1 MGVADESGGWPAVA
15 HGGDGVPMRYGERG
29 MAGELHGGE
38 WKLARGS
45 IGGEEGRGRGLH
57 GGLGGGGG
65 HGSRQSFL
73 GAGRSGFLALRRE
86 GGSGEG
92 LGRIAVANRRG
103 KEALQGVH
111 GVEVLGTAVVA
122 RRLARGA
129 SGMLVHGRDMA
140 EAMGWGRGAV

>member
-1 MGVADESGGWPAVA
+1 M
-15 HGGDGVPMRYGERG
+15 
-29 MAGELHGGE
+29 
-38 WKLARGS
+38 
-45 IGGEEGRGRGLH
+45 
-57 GGLGGGGG
+57 
-65 HGSRQSFL
+65 
-73 GAGRSGFLALRRE
+73 ALRRE

-122 RRLARGA
+122 RTLARGA

-140 EAMGWGRGAV
+140 EAMGWGRGAAQLVGGSPLAWLIAGRNALPRGELRRGLPA